1 MFGTFLIT
9 LREGLEA
16 ALIIGIILAYLA
28 KTGNRQGFKSIWVG
42 TALGALASL
51 VAGGIIYFTAGEL
64 EGSAEQIFEGTAMFI
79 AVGVLTWMI
88 FWMRKQAVD
97 IKAHLQAQIQA
108 ALTNGSSLALVVM
121 AFLAVVREGIETVL
135 FLFAATRTAESP
147 ITFTLGGLLGLFAA
161 VLIGYGIYKGTSR
174 FNLRSFFNITS
185 LILIIFAAGLLAH
198 GIHEFNEVGFIP
210 PIIEHVW
217 DINGLMPEAS
227 TFGRFLT
234 ALFGFNA
241 NPSLTETIAYFIFL
255 IVTLTAYFNPFSANR
270 KTKEKAMKFS
280 PGHQNQI

>member
-1 MFGTFLIT
+1 MLGSFLIT

-28 KTGNRQGFKSIWVG
+28 KTDNRQGFKPIWVG

-88 FWMRKQAVD
+88 FWMREQAVN
-97 IKAHLQAQIQA
+97 IKAHLQAQIQS
-108 ALTNGSSLALVVM
+108 ALTSGSSLALVMM

-147 ITFTLGGLLGLFAA
+147 FTFTLGGLLGLFAA
-161 VLIGYGIYKGTSR
+161 VLIGYVIYKGTSR
-174 FNLRSFFNITS
+174 FNLMSFFNITS
-185 LILIIFAAGLLAH
+185 LILIIFAAGLVAH

-217 DINGLMPEAS
+217 DTNGLIPEAS

-234 ALFGFNA
+234 ALFGYNA
-241 NPSLTETIAYFIFL
+241 NPSLTETIAYFVFL
-255 IVTLTAYFNPFSANR
+255 IVTLSGYFLFMKA
-270 KTKEKAMKFS
+270 KAQTKSE
-280 PGHQNQI
+280 H

>member
-1 MFGTFLIT
+1 MLGSFLIT

-28 KTGNRQGFKSIWVG
+28 KTDNRQGFKPIWVG

-88 FWMRKQAVD
+88 FWMREQAVN
-97 IKAHLQAQIQA
+97 IKAHLQAQIQS
-108 ALTNGSSLALVVM
+108 ALTSGSSLALVMM

-147 ITFTLGGLLGLFAA
+147 FTFTLGGLLGLFAA
-161 VLIGYGIYKGTSR
+161 VLIGYVIYKGTSR
-174 FNLRSFFNITS
+174 FNLMSFFNITS
-185 LILIIFAAGLLAH
+185 LILIIFAAGLVAH

-217 DINGLMPEAS
+217 DTNGLIPEAS

-234 ALFGFNA
+234 ALFGYNA
-241 NPSLTETIAYFIFL
+241 NPSLTETIAYFVFL
-255 IVTLTAYFNPFSANR
+255 IVTLSGYFLFMKA
-270 KTKEKAMKFS
+270 KAQTKLE
-280 PGHQNQI
+280 H